1 MPKINII
8 EWNKLYD
15 KSKNQIKV
23 YFYYK
28 LNKLYDIN
36 KLKEMYKMP
45 NNNQSNRRLGQ
56 TETMTRNNQSDR
68 QARLNRLLRRTTEEE
83 VIEPRN
89 RQERREQGIRNP
101 ISEQERNS
109 STSWISSARGSAW
122 TVPNFMQEY
131 TMQWFDSSSGESRTA
146 TCNSIPVNPKYIKQH
161 NYIPNKFNFHKT
173 NLDNDNLFMGVELE
187 IDQGGES
194 DDNAKF
200 IQEFLGEDNC
210 YIMHD
215 GSLSKGLEI
224 TTHPCSLDYHKSLPY
239 QDLFKQLIDK
249 GYKSHDTQ
257 TCGLHVHVNRNFF
270 GGDLTL
276 QDLCI
281 TKVLYLLE
289 KHWDNI
295 KVIARRDSSRFAERF
310 FMKDNESLFTL
321 LAKAKGEYGHMYNNA
336 KYQIV
341 NLLHKDTVEF
351 RLFKGTI
358 KYETFMA
365 TLEFVRNLVYLC
377 KNKPLEQ
384 IQMTTFGEIIH
395 VLESEYLV
403 NYLKERGINILEN
416 VAV

>member
-1 MPKINII
+1 M
-8 EWNKLYD
+8 L
-15 KSKNQIKV
+15 
-23 YFYYK
+23 
-28 LNKLYDIN
+28 
-36 KLKEMYKMP
+36 KMP
-45 NNNQSNRRLGQ
+45 RNNNQPNRRLGQ
-56 TETMTRNNQSDR
+56 VDNMVHNTQEER
-68 QARLNRLLRRTTEEE
+68 QDRLNRLLGRTIDGE

-89 RQERREQGIRNP
+89 RQERREQGIREP
-101 ISEQERNS
+101 INTSNNTSSTGWMESLRRSIYNTITIPSEYLSSPILS
-109 STSWISSARGSAW
+109 STSSISNAMSLDCDWGNRLSYAS
-122 TVPNFMQEY
+122 T
-131 TMQWFDSSSGESRTA
+131 T
-146 TCNSIPVNPKYIKQH
+146 PKYIKQH
-161 NYIPNKFNFHKT
+161 NYIPSKFNFNHNESDYNEKCT
-173 NLDNDNLFMGVELE
+173 NLYMGVELE

-224 TTHPCSLDYHKSLPY
+224 TTHPCSLNYHKSLPY

-270 GGDLTL
+270 GEDPTI

-295 KVIARRDSSRFAERF
+295 KTIARRDSSRYAERF
-310 FMKDNESLFTL
+310 FMKADESMFNL
-321 LAKAKGEYGHMYNNA
+321 LAKAKGNGSSMYSNA

-351 RLFKGTI
+351 RLFKGTL
-358 KYETFMA
+358 KYETFIA
-365 TLEFVRNLVYLC
+365 TLEFIRNLVYLC

-384 IQMTTFGEIIH
+384 IQMVTFEEIIYY
-395 VLESEYLV
+395 LDSEYLIE
-403 NYLKERGINILEN
+403 YIKERGIKILDN
-416 VAV
+416 VAI